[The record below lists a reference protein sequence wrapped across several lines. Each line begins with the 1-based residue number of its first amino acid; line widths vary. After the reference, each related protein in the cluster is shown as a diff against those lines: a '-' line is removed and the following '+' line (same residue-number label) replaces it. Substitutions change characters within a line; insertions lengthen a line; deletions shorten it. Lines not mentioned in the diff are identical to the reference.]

1 MQVLSALVVKNNVLI
16 CQTILLCD
24 CNMFTCI
31 SVIVLSS
38 CTYVHVFGVNIEKT
52 PVVVTAVIPF
62 NCVACV
68 LDK

>member
-16 CQTILLCD
+16 CQTILLCG

-38 CTYVHVFGVNIEKT
+38 CTYVFGVNIEKT
-52 PVVVTAVIPF
+52 PLVV
-62 NCVACV
+62 NCLQLCCLCA
-68 LDK
+68 